1 MAKPA
6 YFQGLLNE
14 HTEEWNGA
22 MGWGS
27 IRKNPVLAAGMVLSW
42 HPEMGERSK
51 RRICHGKISHAFSIT
66 KGRFMGKT

>member
-1 MAKPA
+1 MNIQK
-6 YFQGLLNE
+6 
-14 HTEEWNGA
+14 NG
-22 MGWGS
+22 MGPWVGWGS